1 MQGANAIRQ
10 SCDDGSSMRDAF
22 VAGNRD
28 FRVDPR
34 RSLYP
39 QFHTISDRS
48 SPSRDASNSTF
59 RARRSASGIRRGCP
73 AFVNSCGA
81 IAQAL
86 HRGPRCFRLRNEED
100 FLVVRVRILH
110 LCPGRHTAH
119 VHYLARN
126 IRAGD
131 QPRFS
136 RHRNSVRIIS
146 FGRLDRCRRGSWRR

>member
-1 MQGANAIRQ
+1 MQSANAIRQ

-39 QFHTISDRS
+39 QFHRISDTS
-48 SPSRDASNSTF
+48 SPSRDASNGTS
-59 RARRSASGIRRGCP
+59 RARSSASVIRRGCP
-73 AFVNSCGA
+73 AFVDSCGA
-81 IAQAL
+81 IARAL

-100 FLVVRVRILH
+100 FFVVRVRILH
-110 LCPGRHTAH
+110 LCPGGHTAH

-136 RHRNSVRIIS
+136 RHRNSVGIIS
-146 FGRLDRCRRGSWRR
+146 FGRLDR